1 MKYQNSQENWP
12 IDITAGWKMDDN
24 NVYLFRNDTYCIRS
38 WKYEDRVQNC
48 VSFWKLYIILFLLF
62 FEKMYKI
69 IFFIILVRRVEK
81 RRILISVRKLI
92 TLLNLNFEL
101 IIKLL
106 INILCKFFETF
117 LLIRFERYIKF
128 YGFNWV
134 SVQTNTKNFIFRSK
148 LTFSFL

>member
-1 MKYQNSQENWP
+1 
-12 IDITAGWKMDDN
+12 
-24 NVYLFRNDTYCIRS
+24 
-38 WKYEDRVQNC
+38 
-48 VSFWKLYIILFLLF
+48 
-62 FEKMYKI
+62 MYKI

-128 YGFNWV
+128 YGFN
-134 SVQTNTKNFIFRSK
+134 
-148 LTFSFL
+148 